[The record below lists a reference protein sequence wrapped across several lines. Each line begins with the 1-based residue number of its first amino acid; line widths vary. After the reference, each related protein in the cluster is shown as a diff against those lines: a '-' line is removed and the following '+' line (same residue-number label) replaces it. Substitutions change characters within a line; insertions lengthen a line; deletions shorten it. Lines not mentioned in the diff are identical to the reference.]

1 MIQHEEIAAE
11 ILDDYRFRIVVLITI
26 DGKGRLQ
33 ISGADTCDQQED
45 PLTIGLI
52 HRVIEVIKDFLGF
65 GNGKIK
71 STVH

>member
-33 ISGADTCDQQED
+33 ISGADTCDQQD
-45 PLTIGLI
+45 PLTIGMM
-52 HRVIEVIKDFLGF
+52 HRDIETIKEFLGWSD
-65 GNGKIK
+65 GKIK
-71 STVH
+71 TTVH